1 MKQFL
6 VLLAVL
12 PLCLVFLVQFTLDQ
26 MNSTRI
32 GMLSDMVYTAKEEAK
47 QEGCFTDEI
56 VGKLKNDISRRLG
69 VPENDILIDVTDE
82 PVYRVMNAGERG
94 LIHYKVQVPI
104 GELTA
109 GRSMFGIREEENV
122 YYYTIESYTA
132 SERLP

>member
-12 PLCLVFLVQFTLDQ
+12 PLCLVFLVQFSMDQ
-26 MNSTRI
+26 VNSNRI
-32 GMLSDMVYTAKEEAK
+32 GILSDMVYSAKEEAK

-56 VGKLKNDISRRLG
+56 KAKLRRNISGSLG
-69 VPENDILIDVTDE
+69 VSPDDILIEATEE
-82 PVYRVMNAGERG
+82 PVYRVMNESERG
-94 LIHYKVQVPI
+94 LIHYRVQVPI

-109 GRSMFGIREEENV
+109 GRRLFGIREDENV

>member
-12 PLCLVFLVQFTLDQ
+12 PLCLIFLVQFSLDQ
-26 MNSTRI
+26 INSTRI
-32 GMLSDMVYTAKEEAK
+32 GMLSDMVYMAKEEAK

-56 VGKLKNDISRRLG
+56 TERLKDNISEKLG
-69 VPENDILIDVTDE
+69 VSRSDIIVDATSE
-82 PVYRVMNAGERG
+82 PVFRVMNEAERG

-104 GELTA
+104 GEMAA
-109 GRSMFGIREEENV
+109 GRSLFGIKKEDNV